1 MKMREEMTVNQSK
14 YLDVEIK
21 CVIGIGFKDTYY
33 PLVSLLIDDG
43 DGARRKRKILMGNDY
58 E

>member
-21 CVIGIGFKDTYY
+21 CVIGIGFKDTY
-33 PLVSLLIDDG
+33 
-43 DGARRKRKILMGNDY
+43 
-58 E
+58 